1 MACQVILGAFGVIGY
16 AFIYIATLYLW
27 QVVMPYG
34 NIAMNVEAPFKS
46 TLSKTLQI

>member
-1 MACQVILGAFGVIGY
+1 MACQVILGALGVTGY
-16 AFIYIATLYLW
+16 AFIYIATLHLW

-46 TLSKTLQI
+46 TLSKTLPI